1 MIFFPFRMNTF
12 WSDLPLRTSFLPLL
26 MELTKKNN
34 QQDQTLP
41 VLEVG
46 EQLGSGAETFLA
58 EKPGVYRHE
67 GKWIEVVFP
76 IAESVPEILSGD
88 EINLR
93 TGKLT
98 NVQSISTVD
107 SYLSTNEDQYSLW
120 LWFAILAGSLLTIE
134 MIWSRPHSGMEQKER
149 VSHA

>member
-1 MIFFPFRMNTF
+1 
-12 WSDLPLRTSFLPLL
+12 

-58 EKPGVYRHE
+58 EKPGVYRHA

-93 TGKLT
+93 TGKLS
-98 NVQSISTVD
+98 NVQSISTAD
-107 SYLSTNEDQYSLW
+107 TSLSTNEDQYSLW

-134 MIWSRPHSGMEQKER
+134 MIWSRPHVLDQYKQTSNN
-149 VSHA
+149 A